1 MLNCKPLHPLFA
13 AEVVGVDLRQAHDP
27 AMLAAIRA
35 AMDQHAVLVFRDQP
49 FTDTEQVEFASR
61 FDGRLHTQ
69 TSLSALGTNRFG
81 NEALT
86 DISSV
91 RANGE
96 LADTAD
102 RRRLS
107 ILSNRLWHT
116 DASFVDP
123 PGRYSLLSARVVP
136 EVRADTEFADMRSA
150 WDALDADEQRR
161 IEGLRVFH
169 SIVHSRHTIGF
180 DFSAEESARLPGAVH
195 PLVRT
200 LPGSG
205 RRSLY
210 LASHASHI
218 VDWPVPEGRI
228 LLLDLVE
235 HATQPQFIYR
245 HIWQPRDLVIW
256 DNRATMH
263 RARPFDDT
271 RYRRELRR
279 TTTLDVALPA
289 QS

>member
-1 MLNCKPLHPLFA
+1 MLNCKPLHSLFA
-13 AEVVGVDLRQAHDP
+13 AEVVGVDLRQARDP
-27 AMLAAIRA
+27 AMLSAIRA
-35 AMDQHAVLVFRDQP
+35 AMDQYAVMVFRDQP
-49 FTDTEQVEFASR
+49 FTDDEQVDFATR
-61 FDGRLHTQ
+61 FDGKLHTQ
-69 TSLSALGTNRFG
+69 TSLSALGANRFG

-91 RANGE
+91 KANGE
-96 LADTAD
+96 LAELAD

-123 PGRYSLLSARVVP
+123 AGRYSLLSAKVVP

-150 WDALDADEQRR
+150 WDALESDEQNRLS
-161 IEGLRVFH
+161 GLRVFH

-180 DFSAEESARLPGAVH
+180 DFSPEEAARLPGAVH

-205 RRSLY
+205 RRALY

-228 LLLDLVE
+228 LLLDLTE
-235 HATQPQFIYR
+235 HATQPSFVYQ

-263 RARPFDDT
+263 RGRPFDDT

-279 TTTLDVALPA
+279 TTTLDIAG
-289 QS
+289 

>member
-1 MLNCKPLHPLFA
+1 MLNCKPLHSLFA
-13 AEVVGVDLRQAHDP
+13 AEVVGVDLRQARDP
-27 AMLAAIRA
+27 AILAAIRA
-35 AMDQHAVLVFRDQP
+35 AMDQYAVLVFRDQP
-49 FTDTEQVEFASR
+49 FTDDEQVDFATR
-61 FDGRLHTQ
+61 FDGKLHTQ
-69 TSLSALGTNRFG
+69 TSLSALGANRFG

-91 RANGE
+91 KANGE
-96 LADTAD
+96 LAELAD

-123 PGRYSLLSARVVP
+123 AGRYSLLSAKVVP

-150 WDALDADEQRR
+150 WDALEPDEQTRLS
-161 IEGLRVFH
+161 GLRVFH
-169 SIVHSRHTIGF
+169 SIVHSRHAIGF
-180 DFSAEESARLPGAVH
+180 DFAPEEAARLPGAVH

-205 RRSLY
+205 RRALY

-228 LLLDLVE
+228 LLLDLIE
-235 HATQPQFIYR
+235 HATQHAFIYR

-263 RARPFDDT
+263 RGRPFADT
-271 RYRRELRR
+271 RHRRELRR
-279 TTTLDVALPA
+279 TTTLDIAR
-289 QS
+289 

>member
-1 MLNCKPLHPLFA
+1 MLHCKPLHPLFA
-13 AEVVGVDLRQAHDP
+13 AEVVDVDLRQVHDP
-27 AMLAAIRA
+27 AALAAIRN
-35 AMDQHAVLVFRDQP
+35 AMDRFAVLVFRNQR
-49 FTDTEQVEFASR
+49 FTDDEQIAFATR
-61 FDGRLHTQ
+61 FDGRLHAQ
-69 TSLSALGTNRFG
+69 TSLSALGSNRFG

-96 LADTAD
+96 LAELAD

-123 PGRYSLLSARVVP
+123 AGRYSLLSARVVP

-150 WDALDADEQRR
+150 WDALDEADKQRL
-161 IEGLRVFH
+161 ESLRVFH
-169 SIVHSRHTIGF
+169 SIVHSRQTIGF
-180 DFSAEESARLPGAVH
+180 DFSPEEAARLPGAVH
-195 PLVRT
+195 PLVRII
-200 LPGSG
+200 PGSG

-218 VDWPVPEGRI
+218 IDWPIPEGR
-228 LLLDLVE
+228 LQLLDLTE
-235 HATQPQFIYR
+235 HATQSQFIYR
-245 HIWQPRDLVIW
+245 HIWQPHDLVIW

-279 TTTLDVALPA
+279 TTTLDISA
-289 QS
+289 